1 MRDFIRV
8 MKALSDPNRVKIL
21 KMLQRRAL
29 CVCEIRAALEISQPT
44 VSSHLKALENA
55 DLVRSRKEGLW
66 VIYSLADGKSSP
78 YCATLLGNLM
88 HWLENDPEITKIV
101 EGLQSIK
108 REDVCKK

>member
-1 MRDFIRV
+1 

-21 KMLQRRAL
+21 KMLQRKEL
-29 CVCEIRAALEISQPT
+29 CVCEIRAALEITQPT

-66 VIYSLADGKSSP
+66 VIYSLADGKSNP

-88 HWLENDPEITKIV
+88 HWLENDPGIERIV
-101 EGLQSIK
+101 EVLQSIQ
-108 REDVCKK
+108 RENVCKK